1 MCFAAAAGQRVVDRA
16 QPDAGL
22 VRLGPAAA
30 EQVRAADR
38 AERLRGAFLGL
49 VGAEQLLALEDRDLL
64 AAQTAVRGADAAGE
78 LLAGRA
84 VAERARLEVVGDLEP
99 DSAALAASA

>member
-1 MCFAAAAGQRVVDRA
+1 LV
-16 QPDAGL
+16 GL
-22 VRLGPAAA
+22 RPASA

-49 VGAEQLLALEDRDLL
+49 VGAEQLLALEDRHLL
-64 AAQTAVRGADAAGE
+64 AAQAAVRGADAAGE

-84 VAERARLEVVGDLEP
+84 VAEGPRLEVIGNLEP
-99 DSAALAASA
+99 DSAALAGPPEAPGRGLSGAG